1 MCGPG
6 LLQTSDDMQPTWQIN
21 SVFRKRGK
29 SEYSIRGRLFAPNEG
44 LISVETVRTLK
55 HNA

>member
-6 LLQTSDDMQPTWQIN
+6 LLQTSDDIQRTSQIN
-21 SVFRKRGK
+21 SVFRKRGR
-29 SEYSIRGRLFAPNEG
+29 SEYSITGWLFAPKDG

-55 HNA
+55 T